1 MKFFRFSLPLMG
13 LGLPLLA
20 LSGCV
25 VPLNDPVYSTCRGTS
40 AGDWN
45 ARVDL
50 EPRWRGGDPKKR
62 VLVVTGKV
70 NVPEGVDVSLDLGPR
85 EKFAGPIQQ
94 VLVRTVGQAAPGAPL
109 VVRRVQGRFAQVKSF
124 KTVRIRCGDANF
136 AELDSIVEAP
146 AAAS

>member
-1 MKFFRFSLPLMG
+1 MKVILLC
-13 LGLPLLA
+13 LPLLGLG

-25 VPLNDPVYSTCRGTS
+25 VPLPDPVYSTCRGTS
-40 AGDWN
+40 GGDWQ

-62 VLVVTGKV
+62 VLVVSGKV
-70 NVPEGVDVSLDLGPR
+70 NVPDGVEPRLDLGPR

-94 VLVRTVGQAAPGAPL
+94 VLVRTEGEAAPGAPL
-109 VVRRVQGRFAQVKSF
+109 VAREVRGRFAQVKHF
-124 KTVRIRCGDANF
+124 TAVRIRCGDANF
-136 AELDSIVEAP
+136 AEIDTIVEAP